1 MNHAGEVASGGA
13 RRPVPLSRRVVKA
26 SRLHELLHYLAG
38 GASRVMGNQQAAGA
52 PGPTARR
59 QERRASLPCIK
70 SFQWSCGPQ
79 ATILRDGPPPE
90 YLMKLAKV
98 ITSKFRGGD
107 LCSCACDRLYIP
119 LSFVNC
125 VPGCGATRTTT
136 LNTHTLAYTGM
147 ALERN
152 TTKH

>member
-13 RRPVPLSRRVVKA
+13 RKPVPLSRRVVKA

-98 ITSKFRGGD
+98 ITSKFRGG
-107 LCSCACDRLYIP
+107 LTYVPVRVTACTF
-119 LSFVNC
+119 LSVLSTAC
-125 VPGCGATRTTT
+125 QDVEPQEEPP
-136 LNTHTLAYTGM
+136 H
-147 ALERN
+147 
-152 TTKH
+152 